1 VKVPLNHL
9 LQLYGPE
16 LLERYNLILR
26 LILAAALGGMIGL
39 EREHSGKPAGF
50 RTNMLICLGA
60 ALITEVSYI
69 VAASAHREWGALS
82 AADPGRITAQIISG
96 IGFLGAGT
104 ILHNRGSVQGLTT
117 AATLWVVAAIG
128 MAVGARAY
136 LAAVVTTSLV
146 MLALM
151 LLGRVED
158 SLMPHRPADRT
169 VDVMLRSPADTGM
182 IEQKLLAMGFI
193 VESVTV
199 QKNMDYLYATFRAR
213 GLAEK
218 WEEAINAVLAVEGVE
233 KIELT

>member
-1 VKVPLNHL
+1 VTLPFEHL
-9 LQLYGPE
+9 LSQYGPE
-16 LLERYNLILR
+16 LLERYNLTLR
-26 LILAAALGGMIGL
+26 LLLAAALGGMIGL

-60 ALITEVSYI
+60 TLITEVSYI
-69 VAASAHREWGALS
+69 VAFKAHTQWNS
-82 AADPGRITAQIISG
+82 NADPGRIAAQIVSG

-136 LAAVVTTSLV
+136 VAAVVATSLV

-158 SLMPHRPADRT
+158 SLIPRRPSDRN
-169 VDVMLRSPADTGM
+169 VDVTLRPPAEAAMVERALAASGFVVDTLKIHRRAEVINASFHARGHAERWEDA
-182 IEQKLLAMGFI
+182 IRALLAI
-193 VESVTV
+193 
-199 QKNMDYLYATFRAR
+199 
-213 GLAEK
+213 
-218 WEEAINAVLAVEGVE
+218 EGVE
-233 KIELT
+233 KIDLE

>member
-1 VKVPLNHL
+1 MNQL
-9 LQLYGPE
+9 LQQYGPE

-26 LILAAALGGMIGL
+26 LVLAAALGGMIGL

-60 ALITEVSYI
+60 ALITEISYM
-69 VAASAHREWGALS
+69 VAREAHTEWGGF
-82 AADPGRITAQIISG
+82 ADPGRIAAQIVSG

-136 LAAVVTTSLV
+136 VAAITATTLV

-158 SLMPHRPADRT
+158 SLIPHRPSERT
-169 VDVMLRSPADTGM
+169 VEVMMRASADSELIEKKLVAAGFFVDTITIRKSPDF
-182 IEQKLLAMGFI
+182 LHLSFH
-193 VESVTV
+193 
-199 QKNMDYLYATFRAR
+199 AR
-213 GLAEK
+213 GLADK
-218 WEEAINAVLAVEGVE
+218 WEEAIKSVLAVEGVE
-233 KIELT
+233 KVELM